1 MGSDQPVP
9 ATIPRLVVRTQEA
22 ERTLPAGPTYIIG
35 RDPASDIVINDDRV
49 SWQHAFLR
57 LDHGSWVLV
66 DAGSL
71 NGTYV
76 GPQRMTRVLLEGDIT
91 IRLAHPSDGPTL
103 VCSTAAPAQR
113 SLVPIVA
120 VSLAPDASLVLAF
133 TRDGVVRTWR
143 HGTAVSTRR
152 SSASIGGPAAAA
164 VSGPVVRVVWAVEGA
179 VRLYEYVPGARPRRL
194 DLTAPAPV
202 RALALSPSGDAAVL
216 ACSDGTLRALDVRT
230 QKYGWT
236 LATSAP
242 AEAVAMARDGGPVV
256 TAFADGTIRRYAF
269 DAGTSDIVGMSPV
282 PARALAVTPDGET
295 VVTGGGPGVLFRW
308 DRRTGVSPQRRIL
321 DTAEITAVAVDRTG
335 DKVLIGTDNGRLWL
349 ADFTG
354 GPDLEYIIPATAPA
368 AKARSTPA
376 FPAEAPAAQAPY
388 AQETTGPLYSPYPGP
403 LVDDDVGIT
412 VYRPPVVSRGQWASL
427 LVFVHK
433 TTPVVEPGRGLVD
446 PQEQVAA
453 RARAHFG
460 GAPPSPRG
468 GDAARPIAR
477 GDRLRIVPDLPGIEC
492 NPKSAEA
499 EWWEPV
505 HEVPFRLRA
514 GPELAGRAIRG
525 AVRVWCG
532 LLILCEVSF
541 TIRVAA
547 SDLASAPPPNVVDF
561 ARRYRK
567 IFPSYSHRDSAVVA
581 NFAAVARTLGDEYL
595 QDVLALRAGERW
607 HPHLRQLIEEADVF
621 QLFWSRNSMR
631 SQHCRDEWEHALR
644 LQRAEFVL
652 PVYWEEPLPADPGQG
667 LPPKALAVLHFVRWQ
682 GAEPEP
688 APRAAS
694 PGPVSA
700 RPARPE
706 LVLSDTVIDLG
717 RLPQH
722 GRSPEHRVRIS
733 NAGGGDLNARAVTPA
748 SWLRLRQAGDELVVA
763 VDTSAPGEHEGTIT
777 IDSDGGTATV
787 RVHAQVDP
795 APPPAPGAAAPT
807 PAEPAPGTPAAAWP
821 EPELLP
827 GPEPARRGGR
837 SRVEVAGAVASLG
850 DGEQGAAP
858 PPRDDHPPV
867 AQRRRWQVA
876 LGAAAGIVLIGGGI
890 GVGIAAAPQDGPPPA
905 PPLALTGQVHSATD
919 PGTGVAGTIGLV
931 AKAWG
936 TQVTLDLSKV
946 HGPAEC
952 ELVAMSRTGERRV
965 VMGWLVTAP
974 GDGVPGHPAHL
985 VLRGGTSIP
994 RNDLSRVDVDVVN
1007 GRTLVSI
1014 PV

>member
-1 MGSDQPVP
+1 M
-9 ATIPRLVVRTQEA
+9 
-22 ERTLPAGPTYIIG
+22 
-35 RDPASDIVINDDRV
+35 
-49 SWQHAFLR
+49 
-57 LDHGSWVLV
+57 
-66 DAGSL
+66 
-71 NGTYV
+71 
-76 GPQRMTRVLLEGDIT
+76 
-91 IRLAHPSDGPTL
+91 
-103 VCSTAAPAQR
+103 
-113 SLVPIVA
+113 
-120 VSLAPDASLVLAF
+120 
-133 TRDGVVRTWR
+133 
-143 HGTAVSTRR
+143 
-152 SSASIGGPAAAA
+152 
-164 VSGPVVRVVWAVEGA
+164 
-179 VRLYEYVPGARPRRL
+179 
-194 DLTAPAPV
+194 
-202 RALALSPSGDAAVL
+202 L

-256 TAFADGTIRRYAF
+256 AAFADGTIRRYPF

-354 GPDLEYIIPATAPA
+354 GPDLEYIVPATAPA
-368 AKARSTPA
+368 AEARSTPA
-376 FPAEAPAAQAPY
+376 FPAEAPAAQAPH

-460 GAPPSPRG
+460 GAPPRPRG

-667 LPPKALAVLHFVRWQ
+667 LPPKALAALHFVRWQ

-694 PGPVSA
+694 PGPVPA
-700 RPARPE
+700 RPAKPAIRPVGE
-706 LVLSDTVIDLG
+706 STEDGATRSYPVPEVHRAAEPETRIQPRP
-717 RLPQH
+717 RLQP
-722 GRSPEHRVRIS
+722 
-733 NAGGGDLNARAVTPA
+733 
-748 SWLRLRQAGDELVVA
+748 
-763 VDTSAPGEHEGTIT
+763 
-777 IDSDGGTATV
+777 
-787 RVHAQVDP
+787 
-795 APPPAPGAAAPT
+795 
-807 PAEPAPGTPAAAWP
+807 PAEPKTKVQPETEVQPVPQLRPPA
-821 EPELLP
+821 
-827 GPEPARRGGR
+827 GPEAR
-837 SRVEVAGAVASLG
+837 
-850 DGEQGAAP
+850 P
-858 PPRDDHPPV
+858 
-867 AQRRRWQVA
+867 
-876 LGAAAGIVLIGGGI
+876 
-890 GVGIAAAPQDGPPPA
+890 GPPPA
-905 PPLALTGQVHSATD
+905 GQPASAQTAARPMVTRLPAWPRYRGRLTPLVAIAAAIITAAIVLPLSLGGGRITPAQATAVIPLHATTAARLLGYGAATGRATARQDTSGSWIISLTVAHLKSFGDSQWYTCRYVGRNGQLAS
-919 PGTGVAGTIGLV
+919 AGTF
-931 AKAWG
+931 
-936 TQVTLDLSKV
+936 QVRNGGSWTFPMTSAADPRDFRTMEITLGPPSKN
-946 HGPAEC
+946 
-952 ELVAMSRTGERRV
+952 GERAGPV
-965 VMGWLVTAP
+965 I
-974 GDGVPGHPAHL
+974 
-985 VLRGGTSIP
+985 LRGQ
-994 RNDLSRVDVDVVN
+994 
-1007 GRTLVSI
+1007 TL
-1014 PV
+1014 